1 MSYSVDTSSDMGKVS
16 SMFRSLDWLEVAI
29 VAVIVV
35 AVLNALVGFWEW
47 LAVVP

>member
-1 MSYSVDTSSDMGKVS
+1 MSYSVDTRPSMGKVFDS
-16 SMFRSLDWLEVAI
+16 FKDLDWLEIAI